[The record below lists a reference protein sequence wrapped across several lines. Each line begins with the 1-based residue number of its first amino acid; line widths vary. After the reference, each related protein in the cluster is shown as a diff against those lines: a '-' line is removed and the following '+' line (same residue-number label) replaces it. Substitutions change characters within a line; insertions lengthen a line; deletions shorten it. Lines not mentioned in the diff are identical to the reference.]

1 MHVQHVGKYPPTVQI
16 MATKKKGKESWH
28 WQVGLLAA
36 HDEELV
42 EKDEAAGEF
51 HQKPSQPVVNSKGH
65 APVAKSSVR
74 CGLRQFRRRRDD
86 DHESCQGTD
95 LVEEGTAGK
104 GVDGNHCGG
113 GGGGGGWVESWGS
126 ARHCLQ
132 KVFSH
137 NEWFLQSVDWV
148 DGQATKYA
156 MQLWLE
162 GGSDGVN
169 FTT

>member
-1 MHVQHVGKYPPTVQI
+1 MGGV
-16 MATKKKGKESWH
+16 
-28 WQVGLLAA
+28 
-36 HDEELV
+36 V
-42 EKDEAAGEF
+42 EIGEALFA
-51 HQKPSQPVVNSKGH
+51 
-65 APVAKSSVR
+65 
-74 CGLRQFRRRRDD
+74 
-86 DHESCQGTD
+86 
-95 LVEEGTAGK
+95 
-104 GVDGNHCGG
+104 
-113 GGGGGGWVESWGS
+113 
-126 ARHCLQ
+126 